1 MAKKIKKQELEELQG
16 VIGKLNQ
23 IKLKIGDVEVQKHQL
38 LHQAA
43 IIESEELKK
52 VQDDLENTYGKVSIN
67 VTDGSIDKIKE
78 DEPSKKD

>member
-1 MAKKIKKQELEELQG
+1 M
-16 VIGKLNQ
+16 
-23 IKLKIGDVEVQKHQL
+23 EVQKHQL

-52 VQDDLENTYGKVSIN
+52 IQDDLENTYGKVSIN
-67 VTDGSIDKIKE
+67 VTDGSIEKIKE

>member
-23 IKLKIGDVEVQKHQL
+23 IKLSIGDVEVQKHQL

-43 IIESEELKK
+43 IIEYEELKK
-52 VQDDLENTYGKVSIN
+52 IQDDLENTYGKVSIN
-67 VTDGSIDKIKE
+67 VTDGSIEKIKE